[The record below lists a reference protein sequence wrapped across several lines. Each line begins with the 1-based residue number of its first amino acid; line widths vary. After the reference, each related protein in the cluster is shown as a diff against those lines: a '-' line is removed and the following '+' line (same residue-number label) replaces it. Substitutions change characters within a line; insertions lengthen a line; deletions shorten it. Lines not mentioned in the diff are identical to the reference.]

1 MFSLMLKSIRLGSS
15 VIENNLWMSPLCG
28 VTDIPFRALVKEQ
41 GAGLVHTQMV
51 SCAALVRGGDSNRR
65 TREIMALASGE
76 GPVGIQLFGCEL
88 DEMAESARL
97 VEKEG
102 ADLVSLNFGCPVPK
116 VVKHNGGSALL
127 KEPATVGAVTRA
139 VVRATKLPVVPKIR
153 LGWDE
158 ASVNAVEIA
167 QRIEQAGAAALV
179 VHGRTRSQGYGGRA
193 DWRTIAAVKKAVS
206 IPVIGNGDLF
216 TPQDIALQLAES
228 GVDGVMLGRGAMGN
242 PWLFSRALAVL
253 RGEAD
258 PGAPSAQTRVATLR
272 RHIGLSHSRRGQ
284 PALAEMRKHAMWY
297 LKGLPEAAER
307 RRELNATLDFDEITA
322 ILDAYLGWLD
332 AHPEMLAA
340 DREGAFTGAGVAGLE
355 EAV

>member
-1 MFSLMLKSIRLGSS
+1 MLSMMLKAIRLGALT
-15 VIENNLWMSPLCG
+15 IDNNLWMSPLCG

-65 TREIMALASGE
+65 TREIMSLAPGE
-76 GPVGIQLFGCEL
+76 GPVGIQLFGCDL
-88 DEMAESARL
+88 DEMAEGARQ
-97 VEKEG
+97 VEQEG
-102 ADLVSLNFGCPVPK
+102 AHLVSLNFGCPVPK

-127 KEPATVGAVTRA
+127 KEPATISAVTQA
-139 VVRATKLPVVPKIR
+139 VVRATSLPVVPKIR

-193 DWRTIAAVKKAVS
+193 DWGRIAAVKRAVS

-216 TPQDIALQLAES
+216 TPGDIALQLAES

-253 RGEAD
+253 GGLAD
-258 PGAPSAQTRVATLR
+258 PGAPSAETRVTTLR
-272 RHIGLSHSRRGQ
+272 RHICLAHGRRGQ

-307 RRELNATLDFDEITA
+307 RRELNATLDFAEITA
-322 ILDAYLGWLD
+322 ILDSYAAWLKE
-332 AHPEMLAA
+332 HPEALAA
-340 DREGAFTGAGVAGLE
+340 DREAAFAGAGEPGLE

>member
-65 TREIMALASGE
+65 TREIMALA
-76 GPVGIQLFGCEL
+76 
-88 DEMAESARL
+88 
-97 VEKEG
+97 
-102 ADLVSLNFGCPVPK
+102 
-116 VVKHNGGSALL
+116 
-127 KEPATVGAVTRA
+127 
-139 VVRATKLPVVPKIR
+139 
-153 LGWDE
+153 
-158 ASVNAVEIA
+158 
-167 QRIEQAGAAALV
+167 AGAAALV

-307 RRELNATLDFDEITA
+307 RRELNATLDFYEITA

>member
-1 MFSLMLKSIRLGSS
+1 MLSMMLKPVRLGGLT
-15 VIENNLWMSPLCG
+15 IANNLWMSPLCG
-28 VTDIPFRALVKEQ
+28 VTDIPFRALVTEQ

-65 TREIMALASGE
+65 TREIMSLAPGE
-76 GPVGIQLFGCEL
+76 GPVGIQLFGCDLE
-88 DEMAESARL
+88 EMAEGARQ

-102 ADLVSLNFGCPVPK
+102 AHLVSLNFGCPVPK

-127 KEPATVGAVTRA
+127 KEPATISAVTEA
-139 VVRATKLPVVPKIR
+139 VVKATSLPVVPKIR

-167 QRIEQAGAAALV
+167 RRIEQAGGSALV

-193 DWRTIAAVKKAVS
+193 DWGTIAAVKRAVS

-216 TPQDIALQLAES
+216 TPADIALQLAES

-253 RGEAD
+253 GGQAD
-258 PGAPSAQTRVATLR
+258 PGAPSAETRVTTLR
-272 RHIGLSHSRRGQ
+272 RHIGMAHERRGR

-307 RRELNATLDFDEITA
+307 RRALNATLEFPEITA
-322 ILDAYLGWLD
+322 ILGDYAGWLKD
-332 AHPEMLAA
+332 HPEALAA
-340 DREGAFTGAGVAGLE
+340 DREAAFAGAGEPGLE

>member
-1 MFSLMLKSIRLGSS
+1 MLSMTLKPIRLGALT
-15 VIENNLWMSPLCG
+15 IGNNLWMSPLCG

-65 TREIMALASGE
+65 TREIMALAPGE
-76 GPVGIQLFGCEL
+76 GPVGIQLFGCDLE
-88 DEMAESARL
+88 EMAEGARQ
-97 VEKEG
+97 VEQEG
-102 ADLVSLNFGCPVPK
+102 AQLVSLNFGCPVPK

-127 KEPATVGAVTRA
+127 KEPLTISAVTRA
-139 VVRATKLPVVPKIR
+139 VVRATSLPVVPKIR

-193 DWRTIAAVKKAVS
+193 DWGTIAAVKRAVS

-216 TPQDIALQLAES
+216 TPGDIALQLAES

-253 RGEAD
+253 SGGAD
-258 PGAPSAQTRVATLR
+258 PGAPSAETRVTTLR
-272 RHIGLSHSRRGQ
+272 RHIGLAHERRGK

-322 ILDAYLGWLD
+322 ILDSYAGWLR
-332 AHPEMLAA
+332 AHPEAVAA
-340 DREGAFTGAGVAGLE
+340 DRGAAFAGAGDAGLE

>member
-1 MFSLMLKSIRLGSS
+1 MNALKRPIRLGGLDLP
-15 VIENNLWMSPLCG
+15 NNLWMSPLCG

-51 SCAALVRGGDSNRR
+51 SCAALTRGGDSNRR
-65 TREIMALASGE
+65 TREIMALSPSE

-88 DEMAESARL
+88 DEMAESARQ
-97 VEKEG
+97 VEREG
-102 ADLVSLNFGCPVPK
+102 AHLVSINFGCPVPK

-127 KEPATVGAVTRA
+127 KEPATVEAVTRA
-139 VVRATKLPVVPKIR
+139 VVGAVSLPVVPKIR

-158 ASVNAVEIA
+158 ASVNAEEIA
-167 QRIEQAGAAALV
+167 RRVEQAGASALV

-193 DWRTIAAVKKAVS
+193 DWDAIARVKRAVR

-216 TPQDIALQLAES
+216 TPQDIALQLKES

-242 PWLFSRALAVL
+242 PWLFRRALEL
-253 RGEAD
+253 LEGRPD
-258 PGAPSAQTRVATLR
+258 PGPPSAPERVAALA
-272 RHIGLSHSRRGQ
+272 RHTGMAHERRGRT
-284 PALAEMRKHAMWY
+284 ALAEMRKHAMWY

-307 RRELNATLDFDEITA
+307 RRELNATLDFGEIAA
-322 ILDAYLGWLD
+322 ILESYRLWLL
-332 AHPEMLAA
+332 AHPEAVAA
-340 DREGAFTGAGVAGLE
+340 DREASFADSDSLA